1 VAKPD
6 RAAIVGEL
14 WRRGT
19 LRKVGGL
26 HSDQQLIHAQYSSTL
41 GRVFVLCCSRRW
53 GKSMLC
59 CLLALE
65 CALSTAGAQVRY
77 AAPTG
82 KMARRIVVP
91 HMRKLL
97 AQCPADLRPRFAAQ
111 DLTWTFPNGS
121 EIVLAGCDNGNA
133 ENLRGTSMNLGIVDE
148 GGFID
153 DLDYVITSI
162 LLPQTMT
169 TGGRIFIA
177 SSPARTPTH
186 AFTTICLRA
195 EAEGRYA
202 HRTIHDAPHI
212 TPALIAEFMA
222 ECGGEDTTDWLRE
235 YLAQTVVDES
245 IAVLPE
251 FTPNAVS
258 IVQERERPPFFHCLV
273 SIDGGFED
281 LAFALFGYHDFGEDV
296 LYVEDERV
304 WHRQNSGTVSTDI
317 KAAEAGLWGT
327 KRPEFRVF
335 DADATVRNDMN
346 TMHDLSC
353 RLPRKDDKF
362 AQVNALRVALKT
374 GRIRIHPRCK
384 ALIAHCKGAIWN
396 KGRTSFERADG
407 FGHYDGVDAL
417 VYMWRHTD
425 RQANPYPAGYGI
437 NRHTQWALNAP
448 GKEHALAGI
457 VKPLRR
463 R

>member
-1 VAKPD
+1 MTLPRHAVVA
-6 RAAIVGEL
+6 EL

-19 LRKVGGL
+19 LRNVGGL
-26 HSDQQLIHAQYSSTL
+26 HADQRRIHAQYVSSV

-65 CALSTAGAQVRY
+65 CALGTAGAQVRY

-97 AQCPADLRPRFAAQ
+97 AQCPVALRPRFSAQ

-133 ENLRGTSMNLGIVDE
+133 ENLRGTSMDLGIVDE

-153 DLDYVITSI
+153 DLDYVVTSI

-186 AFTTICLRA
+186 AFTAICLRA

-202 HRTIHDAPHI
+202 HRTIYDAPHI
-212 TPALIAEFMA
+212 TAGLIAEFMA

-235 YLAQTVVDES
+235 YMAQTVVDES

-251 FTPNAVS
+251 FTPRAKS
-258 IVQERERPPFFHCLV
+258 IVQEHPAPPFRHCLV
-273 SIDGGFED
+273 AIDGGFED
-281 LAFALFGYHDFGEDV
+281 LSFALFGYHDFLTDQ
-296 LYVEDERV
+296 LIVEDERV
-304 WHRQNSGTVSTDI
+304 WHRQNSATVSKDI
-317 KAAEAGLWGT
+317 LAAERALWAT
-327 KRPEFRVF
+327 KEPVLRVF
-335 DADATVRNDMN
+335 DADATVRNDMVTLHKLN
-346 TMHDLSC
+346 C
-353 RLPRKDDKF
+353 RLPRKDDKS
-362 AQVNALRVALKT
+362 AQVNALRVALAQ
-374 GRIRIHPRCK
+374 GRILVHPRCK

-396 KGRTSFERADG
+396 KSRTSFERADG

-425 RQANPYPAGYGI
+425 RTANPYPANWGLASE
-437 NRHTQWALNAP
+437 QWRPAAKGP
-448 GKEHALAGI
+448 PHALSGI
-457 VKPLRR
+457 VSKPKRR
-463 R
+463 